1 VIRPRSSASH
11 SEAPGARYRPPDG
24 DAPLDAVELS
34 LVKALTDL
42 IVAEIR
48 REAMQTREDIVR
60 QRAPADD
67 VTTTTVRALGR
78 EDHDENKR

>member
-11 SEAPGARYRPPDG
+11 SEAPGARYRPPEDG
-24 DAPLDAVELS
+24 PLDAVELS

-78 EDHDENKR
+78 EDHAQRKR